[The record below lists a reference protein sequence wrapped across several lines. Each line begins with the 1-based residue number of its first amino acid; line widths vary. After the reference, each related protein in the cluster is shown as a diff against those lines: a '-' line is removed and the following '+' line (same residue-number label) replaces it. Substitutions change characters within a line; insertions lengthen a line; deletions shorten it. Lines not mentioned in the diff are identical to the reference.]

1 MSTGAVDETSVAAQ
15 VSNAVRILMALAQ
28 ESQSDVAKIL
38 GVPQSA
44 VSARLRGQTKWTVDD
59 LEVLARHYRKPIT
72 VFFIDVDAM
81 LSPPQRGL
89 TGRSLSRAERSSCS
103 SRGIRT
109 RLHRP
114 DRVSVA

>member
-1 MSTGAVDETSVAAQ
+1 MSAEAVGEASVARQ
-15 VSNAVRILMALAQ
+15 VSNAVRVLMALAR
-28 ESQSDVAKIL
+28 ESQSDVAKVL

-59 LEVLARHYRKPIT
+59 LETLAKHYQKPIT
-72 VFFIDVDAM
+72 VFFVNVDAM
-81 LSPPQRGL
+81 LSPPRRGHN
-89 TGRSLSRAERSSCS
+89 GHSLSRSDSSSCS
-103 SRGIRT
+103 SGRLRT